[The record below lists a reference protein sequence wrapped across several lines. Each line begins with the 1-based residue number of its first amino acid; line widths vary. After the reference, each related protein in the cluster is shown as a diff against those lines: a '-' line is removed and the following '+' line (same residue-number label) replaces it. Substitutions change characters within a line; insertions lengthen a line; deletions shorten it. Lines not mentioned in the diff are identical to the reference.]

1 MTRRPKQPLPTENLV
16 PSATDANAIVQ
27 VKVWLL
33 GISPMVWRRVLV
45 PSACTLRERLD
56 ALTAKLDQSR
66 GGAQVSQERAEA
78 VERADDAR
86 RPGAAQGGDPDAPVQ
101 GFLRLQ
107 RGEIQLSAKR
117 VSWYFRADVRRT
129 RDQ

>member
-16 PSATDANAIVQ
+16 PSATDANAIVL

-33 GISPMVWRRVLV
+33 GISSMVWRRVLV

-56 ALTAKLDQSR
+56 ALTAELDKSR

-78 VERADDAR
+78 IERADDAR
-86 RPGAAQGGDPDAPVQ
+86 RARGGRLRGATRTLPFKVSCA
-101 GFLRLQ
+101 F
-107 RGEIQLSAKR
+107 SAAKSSS
-117 VSWYFRADVRRT
+117 VPSA
-129 RDQ
+129 